1 MQKILDLKGKFI
13 DEGDLHKL
21 FDQISKLTETID
33 QISLE
38 NKKLR
43 SELVTTQNVDSRIE
57 EKIINLEKN
66 HAKGEQYSRRNNI
79 ELSGLPN
86 SILDEDLED
95 TVINVCR

>member
-13 DEGDLHKL
+13 VEGDLHKP
-21 FDQISKLTETID
+21 I
-33 QISLE
+33 
-38 NKKLR
+38 
-43 SELVTTQNVDSRIE
+43 DSRLE

-95 TVINVCR
+95 AVINVCR